1 MHSLTNQTGL
11 FSFSLNFVKK
21 KILKFN
27 MPKINQLKYLS
38 ALNFAL
44 KLHSKQMRKGTQ
56 IPYFFHLSSVSN
68 HVIENNG
75 NTDEAIAGLL
85 HDAVEDQGGEKTLRL
100 IKKKFGTKVARI
112 VEDCTDTKIEPKPPW
127 FDRKQQYILN
137 LKNKP
142 QSSLFVS
149 MCDKTHNASCIIND
163 YYRVGKKI
171 WNRFTASPKQVC
183 WYYESLGK
191 CYYKHLKGHK
201 VLKQNFKKLVSEMK
215 RVAK

>member
-1 MHSLTNQTGL
+1 M
-11 FSFSLNFVKK
+11 
-21 KILKFN
+21 
-27 MPKINQLKYLS
+27 INKDRYRK
-38 ALNFAL
+38 ALIFTFE
-44 KLHSKQMRKGTQ
+44 LHSKQFRKDTK

-68 HVIENNG
+68 LVIENGG

-100 IKKKFGTKVARI
+100 IKKKFGNKVAKI

-127 FDRKQQYILN
+127 LERKKQYIVN

-163 YYRVGKKI
+163 YHRVGKKI
-171 WNRFTASPKQVC
+171 WSRFTAKPKQVC

-201 VLKQNFKKLVSEMK
+201 VLKQNFKKLVAEMK
-215 RVAK
+215 SLAK